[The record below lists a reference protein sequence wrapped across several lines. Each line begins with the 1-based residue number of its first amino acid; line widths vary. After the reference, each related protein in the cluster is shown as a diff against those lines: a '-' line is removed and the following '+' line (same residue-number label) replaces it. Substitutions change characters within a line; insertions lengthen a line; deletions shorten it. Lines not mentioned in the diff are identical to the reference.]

1 MGAAARRRAV
11 GGRGTK
17 HISRKQRRR
26 RGKTRR
32 LLVFSLG
39 FLAPLSLA
47 AQFPSIQELPA
58 AYGGPNGIATGP
70 DGNLWVAE
78 NATSRISKV
87 SKSGAPIAQFSLSAG
102 SQPVGIVAGP
112 DGNLWFAE
120 AGTSRIGKM
129 TPGGTIL
136 GEFSVGGA
144 PEAIAAG
151 SDGNLWFTEP
161 AANRIG
167 KMDTS
172 GRLLGEFRVPTS
184 GGTPRSITPGP
195 CGDKHLW
202 FTEQVG
208 RIGRIDTAGNIAEL
222 ANTGLASNLQGITAG
237 PPGDCNLW
245 VTDRG
250 QDCVVRMTMSGQFLV
265 IFLAIGSNPIG
276 ITAAA
281 DGNLWYAETSLN
293 RIGYLPAAGGFPS
306 ILPVPSPATSPEGI
320 ALGPDG
326 NIWFTESVGNRVG
339 RVLTGAPLPP
349 TPTPTPPPGVT
360 ILPRHATP
368 GPRPFRTPSP

>member
-1 MGAAARRRAV
+1 MIAV
-11 GGRGTK
+11 GGRGTELIF
-17 HISRKQRRR
+17 HDPRRR
-26 RGKTRR
+26 RGRSRR
-32 LLVFSLG
+32 LLVFFLG
-39 FLAPLSLA
+39 LLAPLTLA
-47 AQFPSIQELPA
+47 AQFPAIQELPA
-58 AYGGPNGIATGP
+58 AYGGPKGITTGP
-70 DGNLWVAE
+70 DENLWVVQA
-78 NATSRISKV
+78 ATSRIARV
-87 SKSGAPIAQFSLSAG
+87 SKAGATLLDVPLAAG
-102 SQPVGIVAGP
+102 SNPVAIVAGP
-112 DGNLWFAE
+112 DGNLWFTE

-136 GEFSVGGA
+136 GEFSVGGS
-144 PEAIAAG
+144 PEAIAVGA
-151 SDGNLWFTEP
+151 DGNLWFTEP
-161 AANRIG
+161 SANRIG

-184 GGTPRSITPGP
+184 GATPRSITPGP

-208 RIGRIDTAGNIAEL
+208 RIGRIDTSGNIAEL

-250 QDCVVRMTMSGQFLV
+250 QDCVVRMTMTGQFLV

-281 DGNLWYAETSLN
+281 DGNLWYAETGLN

-306 ILPVPSPATSPEGI
+306 VLPVPSPATSPEGI
-320 ALGPDG
+320 TLGPDG
-326 NIWFTESVGNRVG
+326 NVWFTESTGNRIG

-368 GPRPFRTPSP
+368 APRPFRTP